1 MKVTAA
7 VTLVELIVAL
17 KVAAAVNLIAS
28 VVVVVVVKLKGVTK
42 VTGG

>member
-7 VTLVELIVAL
+7 AALVEVIVSL

-28 VVVVVVVKLKGVTK
+28 VVVVVVLKGLANVTDS
-42 VTGG
+42 